1 MIWFFC
7 ICIPRCICIYLC
19 VLNFE
24 SQCVLAGSNCCDL
37 SFLYLYSSLYLYLSL
52 CFELWVAMCISWK
65 QLLWCEFYES
75 TRGTSFQQGSQQAK
89 VKCDNNIR
97 KFSEKY
103 SEKYLLFKREITPH
117 FVHSRK
123 NMSIFEKWANPREL
137 PCNTNIFDSLIFST
151 PSIFPWTCTIPLC
164 QNIESGCLH

>member
-1 MIWFFC
+1 MRWVFR
-7 ICIPRCICIYLC
+7 ICIPRCICIYVR

-24 SQCVLAGSNCCDL
+24 LQCVLAESNCCDL
-37 SFLYLYSSLYLYLSL
+37 IYLYLYLYSSLYLYLSL

-103 SEKYLLFKREITPH
+103 SAKYLLFKREITPH
-117 FVHSRK
+117 FTHSWKPCLSLRSGQTPESYLA
-123 NMSIFEKWANPREL
+123 MSTSPTILF
-137 PCNTNIFDSLIFST
+137 FST
-151 PSIFPWTCTIPLC
+151 PFLGPALFPLC
-164 QNIESGCLH
+164 QNIESACLH